1 MKVLNETNK
10 KITIEFDLFDFGSL
24 QEFFHEQKEAVE
36 NTGKFEYDPIQ
47 KFLAIKLQDP
57 TILNDIWLRK
67 INKMMERNQTLI
79 NGGGVE
85 KSSQRTIT
93 LLNFKDRVK
102 SYTMNPN
109 RPSDLIAA
117 KSVNIAR
124 RH

>member
-1 MKVLNETNK
+1 
-10 KITIEFDLFDFGSL
+10 
-24 QEFFHEQKEAVE
+24 
-36 NTGKFEYDPIQ
+36 
-47 KFLAIKLQDP
+47 
-57 TILNDIWLRK
+57 
-67 INKMMERNQTLI
+67 MMERNQTLI